1 MWVRAD
7 EGDVFEELDEKFL
20 PNPNASDWKSSMAQD
35 VTKGRKTEVTLM
47 NGYISEQGALVGIPT
62 PINTAIT
69 SVVDEI
75 DRGIRQAD
83 VQNIKEV
90 LLRAGIT

>member
-1 MWVRAD
+1 MAVDPNKYSIYARQDAD
-7 EGDVFEELDEKFL
+7 KKYV
-20 PNPNASDWKSSMAQD
+20 DWGKVAQD

-47 NGYISEQGALVGIPT
+47 NGYISEQGALLGIST

-75 DRGIRQAD
+75 DRGLRKAD
-83 VQNIKEV
+83 VENIKEV

>member
-1 MWVRAD
+1 
-7 EGDVFEELDEKFL
+7 
-20 PNPNASDWKSSMAQD
+20 
-35 VTKGRKTEVTLM
+35 M

-83 VQNIKEV
+83 VENIKEV

>member
-1 MWVRAD
+1 
-7 EGDVFEELDEKFL
+7 
-20 PNPNASDWKSSMAQD
+20 MAQD
-35 VTKGRKTEVTLM
+35 VSKGRKTEVTLM
-47 NGYISEQGALVGIPT
+47 NGYISDQGASVGIPT

-75 DRGIRQAD
+75 DRGIRHAD
-83 VQNIKEV
+83 VNNIKEV